1 MHRDEKEAAS
11 SSSLGE
17 EYCLT
22 VHTEPNEWV
31 CWSTA
36 FPQYQFIDMAQV
48 TVRKTVTQAN
58 KLYTYTLY
66 IRFSAIR

>member
-1 MHRDEKEAAS
+1 MRGGGGDRHRDEKEAAS
-11 SSSLGE
+11 GSGLGQ

-36 FPQYQFIDMAQV
+36 FPQYQFGSSDH
-48 TVRKTVTQAN
+48 
-58 KLYTYTLY
+58 
-66 IRFSAIR
+66 